1 MKKTVL
7 LIALLI
13 SQLGLSQIALTSNGV
28 PVSNGAVLAKSVIGY
43 PAAEILFRIRNNGS
57 TTTNVWGKCES
68 LLNNNGSL
76 FQFCFG
82 DSCFGEVQAGV
93 VYPNEGVVLAPNAS
107 NGNFDHFLNDNPG
120 NGTYPLDF
128 VFRFFQTNQS
138 TPGGAEVGNSI
149 TVTYRYDPNL
159 SIDEIN
165 QLQNSGV
172 IIKSTV
178 VANELTLDVLKGAA
192 MTIYDLN
199 GKAVH
204 KTNLNYGIQSI
215 DVSDLSS
222 GVYVVSFTNDEG
234 NSSTK
239 KIIKK

>member
-1 MKKTVL
+1 MKKIILL
-7 LIALLI
+7 LILFVSQLSI
-13 SQLGLSQIALTSNGV
+13 SQISLSSNGV
-28 PVSNGAVLAKSVIGY
+28 PVASGAVIAKNTLGY
-43 PAAEILFRIRNNGS
+43 PLAEVLFRVRNNGT

-82 DSCFGEVQAGV
+82 DVCFAEVQQGV
-93 VYPNEGVVLAPNAS
+93 IYPNVGITLAPNTS

-138 TPGGAEVGNSI
+138 TQGGAEVSNSI
-149 TVTYRYDPNL
+149 TVTYRYNPNL
-159 SIDEIN
+159 SIDEVN
-165 QLQNSGV
+165 QLQSSGV
-172 IIKSTV
+172 IIKSSV
-178 VANELTLDVLKGAA
+178 IENELTLDVLKSTS
-192 MTIYDLN
+192 MTVFDLN
-199 GKAVH
+199 GKSVYNS
-204 KTNLNYGIQSI
+204 NLSYGIQTI

-222 GVYVVSFTNDEG
+222 GVYLVRFTNEEG
-234 NSSTK
+234 NSTTK

>member
-1 MKKTVL
+1 MKKII
-7 LIALLI
+7 LIGVILI
-13 SQLGLSQIALTSNGV
+13 SQLGFSQISLSSNGV
-28 PVSNGAVLAKSVIGY
+28 PVANGAVLAKNQIGY
-43 PAAEILFRIRNNGS
+43 PAAEILFRVRNNGT
-57 TTTNVWGKCES
+57 TTTNVWGKCED

-76 FQFCFG
+76 FQFCFA
-82 DSCFGEVQAGV
+82 DVCFSEVAEGTI
-93 VYPNEGVVLAPNAS
+93 YPIEGLTLAPNAS
-107 NGNFDHFLNDNPG
+107 NGNFDHFLNDNAG

-138 TPGGAEVGNSI
+138 TQGGAEVGNSI

-159 SIDEIN
+159 SNDEIN

-178 VANELTLDVLKGAA
+178 IENELTLDVLKGAA

-199 GKAVH
+199 GKSVYT
-204 KTNLNYGIQSI
+204 KNLEYGIQSI
-215 DVSDLSS
+215 NVSDLSS
-222 GVYVVSFTNDEG
+222 GVYVVSFTNEEG